1 MDIQKRKR
9 VWELAIVSMLLT
21 ITAGYS
27 MNVGLPKPAKAEM
40 LAEGDFAVQ
49 MEADTGQE
57 SGREAGQGNAQTDP
71 QELSEGTTDSEGTET
86 AETEIPASH
95 VISDFPI
102 IYQTPELP
110 TGCEITAAAM
120 ALNYYGFQVDKTV
133 LAEHYLPT
141 LYSAGIYYGQDGRT
155 YGNDMNEYFIGD
167 PRTENGIICGTG
179 AIVTAL
185 DSCLS
190 DIGSSMRAADLTGAA
205 PEELYRLVS
214 GDVPVVVWCTIGMT
228 DRGSTQGWYTESGAY
243 VDWASNDHGAVLI
256 GYGPDTVTIADPISG
271 LVEYSREQFESVFA
285 SRSYK
290 CVIIQEEVV

>member
-1 MDIQKRKR
+1 MDIQKRKK
-9 VWELAIVSMLLT
+9 VWELAVVSLFLT
-21 ITAGYS
+21 IITGYA
-27 MNVGLPKPAKAEM
+27 MDLGVPRPAKAEM
-40 LAEGDFAVQ
+40 LAEGELAAQQEED
-49 MEADTGQE
+49 DGQE
-57 SGREAGQGNAQTDP
+57 SGREAEKGNAQTDS
-71 QELSEGTTDSEGTET
+71 QGMAEGASASEGTET

-102 IYQTPELP
+102 IYQMPELP
-110 TGCEITAAAM
+110 TGCEITAATM
-120 ALNYYGFQVDKTV
+120 VLNYYGFQVDKTV
-133 LAEHYLPT
+133 MAEQYLPT
-141 LYSAGIYYGQDGRT
+141 LYSTGIYYGQDGRT
-155 YGNDMNEYFIGD
+155 YGNDMNAYFIGD

-214 GDVPVVVWCTIGMT
+214 EDVPVVVWCTIGMT
-228 DRGSTQGWYTESGAY
+228 DRGSTQGWYTESGEY

-290 CVIIQEEVV
+290 CVIIQEEVA